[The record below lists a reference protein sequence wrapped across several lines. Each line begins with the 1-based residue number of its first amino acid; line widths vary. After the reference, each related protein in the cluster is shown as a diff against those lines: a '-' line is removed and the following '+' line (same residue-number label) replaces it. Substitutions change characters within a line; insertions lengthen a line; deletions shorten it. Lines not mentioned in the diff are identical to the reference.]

1 MRYLN
6 CDSLIEIKGRINVY
20 LYPCITIYF
29 MNDIIILAKIIAT
42 RPLTNRDS
50 QTIIRTD
57 LKLVITAL
65 IFCSRVHKNLLT
77 KTRLTYSKYLQA
89 KN

>member
-1 MRYLN
+1 MYICTLA
-6 CDSLIEIKGRINVY
+6 
-20 LYPCITIYF
+20 ITIYF

-65 IFCSRVHKNLLT
+65 IFCSRVNKNLLT